1 MITDS
6 SFLPWQTWPEH
17 PPVVQSLS
25 AAQGLFV
32 EVPQKAG
39 SVGGGPD
46 GAVSLVHAQVK
57 IAAVNR
63 RIIMCF
69 ICCYLTFWVYMVAGW
84 LP

>member
-17 PPVVQSLS
+17 PPVLQSLS

-32 EVPQKAG
+32 EVPQNAG
-39 SVGGGPD
+39 SIGGVLSSG
-46 GAVSLVHAQVK
+46 GAVSVHALVK

-63 RIIMCF
+63 RIMMYF
-69 ICCYLTFWVYMVAGW
+69 MCCYWVS
-84 LP
+84 